1 MLISGVRKFG
11 AIGLLAAINA
21 GLVGLWLGYLDPQVS
36 ELGLR
41 SRSLRTMADN
51 IRNAHSARAEE
62 FERMK
67 LSRSRYKNLLDRGF
81 VSPQDRLGAAK
92 LLEKL
97 REAHGLSS
105 IQYEIAPEK
114 LIDDR
119 ALRKTGYW
127 VVSTRIKVIMRAMF
141 DTNVID
147 FTQGVVERF
156 PGQVRVLSLTLEQL
170 ARPTAETL
178 EALRNGDVVDFVASE
193 MVFEWNTLRPI
204 ETQQQEGQRS

>member
-1 MLISGVRKFG
+1 MPISGVRKFG
-11 AIGLLAAINA
+11 AVGLLVAINA

-41 SRSLRTMADN
+41 SRSLRTTADG
-51 IRNAHSARAEE
+51 IRNAHGASADE

-67 LSRSRYKNLLDRGF
+67 KSRNRYNDLLDRGF

-92 LLEKL
+92 LLEEL
-97 REAHGLSS
+97 RETHGLSL
-105 IQYEIAPEK
+105 IRYEISPEK

-119 ALRKTGYW
+119 TLRDTGYW
-127 VVSTRIKVIMRAMF
+127 VVSTRITVFMQAMF

-156 PGQVRVLSLTLEQL
+156 PGQVRVLSLTLQQL

-178 EALRNGDVVDFVASE
+178 EALRNGDVVDFAAGE
-193 MVFEWNTLRPI
+193 LVFEWNTLRPI
-204 ETQQQEGQRS
+204 ETQQQGQSS